1 MGRQKNL
8 ENMSQNEKIEHWAKV
23 REKDAVDREEL
34 IAQMEES
41 KPHMLESIKQL
52 INIADDVAED
62 LQMDGVDNISVRQM
76 HELMDAARETRNLFN
91 V

>member
-34 IAQMEES
+34 IAQIEES